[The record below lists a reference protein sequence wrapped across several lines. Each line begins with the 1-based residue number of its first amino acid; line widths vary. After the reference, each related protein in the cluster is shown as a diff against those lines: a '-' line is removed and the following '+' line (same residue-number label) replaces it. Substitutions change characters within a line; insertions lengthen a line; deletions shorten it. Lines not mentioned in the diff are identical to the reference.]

1 VHAKNIAIVKH
12 CHAQWHLSY
21 YSNGFC
27 YIYNINII
35 EMVFIIVIIIEF
47 KLQSLVYMKLTF
59 LVYYLEC
66 LINDENILDF
76 C

>member
-1 VHAKNIAIVKH
+1 VHANNIAIVKH

-21 YSNGFC
+21 YSNVFC

-47 KLQSLVYMKLTF
+47 KLQS
-59 LVYYLEC
+59 
-66 LINDENILDF
+66 
-76 C
+76 